1 MFICYLDDSG
11 THPDS
16 PLVTIAGYA
25 MPEDGWA
32 AFEPAAEPIF
42 ERRDVKIL
50 HAVDLQQNNPPFTGD
65 NWKVL
70 NKQAFVAQL
79 CLAMKPHQPL
89 GFSYTAAREVYE
101 RRAQE
106 AGRPTGASPYVFGFQ
121 VILNWLLN
129 SAWVGKR
136 VREEGVAFVVEQGSK
151 NNGGITAAYDFIVKN
166 NSRDLGNTFRGL
178 TFVPKTHSRAIQM
191 ADLIAYYSYR
201 RAMHLQGVPFDKH
214 ASVKLDPVLKVML
227 ETCPHL
233 CMVGDQF
240 GWGADDWRVSVGEL
254 PQPPPAGDFEVLAP
268 D

>member
-1 MFICYLDDSG
+1 
-11 THPDS
+11 

-32 AFEPAAEPIF
+32 AFESAVELVF
-42 ERRDVKIL
+42 RRRGVKIL
-50 HAVDLQQNNPPFTGD
+50 HAIDLQQSKAPFAGD

-70 NKQAFVAQL
+70 NKQTFVAQL

-101 RRAQE
+101 RRARE

-121 VILNWLLN
+121 VILNWILN
-129 SAWVGKR
+129 SAQIGKR
-136 VREEGVAFVVEQGSK
+136 VREEGVAFIIERGSK
-151 NNGGITAAYDFIVKN
+151 NNGGITAAYDFIAKN
-166 NSRDLGNTFRGL
+166 YRDLGNTLRGL

-201 RAMHLQGVPFDKH
+201 RAMHLQGVPFDQH
-214 ASVKLDPVLKVML
+214 ASVKLDPVIMVML

-240 GWGADDWRVSVGEL
+240 GWGANDWRVSVEQI